1 MSFRDIRSVSGISD
15 IVKRLSEELA
25 RERYGRRGEVLY
37 ILNIYVTNGEEDSVN
52 TIDNTSTNILTG
64 EYVYDSTTHDFGS
77 YS

>member
-25 RERYGRRGEVLY
+25 RERYGRRGEILY

-64 EYVYDSTTHDFGS
+64 EYVYDSTAHDFGS

>member
-1 MSFRDIRSVSGISD
+1 MSFRDIRSVSSISD

-25 RERYGRRGEVLY
+25 RERYGRRGEILY
-37 ILNIYVTNGEEDSVN
+37 ILNIYVTNGEEDYVN
-52 TIDNTSTNILTG
+52 TIDNTSTNILVG